1 MEVLNNYAGLFA
13 LLALVAAIVV
23 PYTIY
28 RKEKADERR
37 ALQDELEAM
46 DESAQTPFSM
56 EEKSFFAKKNALKK
70 KLNR

>member
-1 MEVLNNYAGLFA
+1 MEALNNYAGLFA

-23 PYTIY
+23 PYVIY
-28 RKEKADERR
+28 RKQKADERR

-46 DESAQTPFSM
+46 NESAQTPFSM
-56 EEKSFFAKKNALKK
+56 DEKSFFAKQKALKK